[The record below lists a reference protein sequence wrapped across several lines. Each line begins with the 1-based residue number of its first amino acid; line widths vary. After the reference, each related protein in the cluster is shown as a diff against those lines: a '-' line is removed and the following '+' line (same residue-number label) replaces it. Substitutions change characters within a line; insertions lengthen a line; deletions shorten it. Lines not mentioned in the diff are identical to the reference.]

1 MKENVF
7 QRFFF
12 MPKKRDKSTQE
23 AWRSIQEVCL
33 SKDAGKHKKCM
44 ALILRLLPQMPQ
56 SEWERRCRQLYRTHS
71 VEGPEAVAW
80 GLKLM
85 ATIHPP
91 GKDRITILEQMDQA
105 RNDAA
110 IMRKIQKGWQQYGF
124 EDPWWV
130 VHHKPE
136 KQLPRY
142 HSEPILK
149 PSSF

>member
-1 MKENVF
+1 MKEKCVSKVF
-7 QRFFF
+7 V
-12 MPKKRDKSTQE
+12 MSKKRDKNTQE
-23 AWRSIQEVCL
+23 AWRSIQAVCL

-56 SEWERRCRQLYRTHS
+56 SEFEKRCKQLYKTHS
-71 VEGPEAVAW
+71 VDGPEAVAW

-85 ATIHPP
+85 ASIHPP
-91 GKDRITILEQMDQA
+91 GKDRITILEQMDQC
-105 RNDAA
+105 RHDAA

-136 KQLPRY
+136 KQLPRFC
-142 HSEPILK
+142 SEPILK
-149 PSSF
+149 LPF